1 MGVQSIDKV
10 DKMKIGVITFSN
22 SKDNYGQLLQCYAL
36 QVYLKKQGHDVF
48 LIRYQRTVSNIK
60 QGNKIEK
67 IFCYLKSPFSYI
79 DYYFQ
84 MKQLNRNK
92 KLYYDIS
99 GDERRKFDSFIEN
112 QLSCTKIYIDD
123 EIIQYPPLADAYV
136 CGSDQIWGGDFIYY
150 LSFAPDESIKIAYAP
165 SLGGLTSFSKEY
177 EEKMKMYLSR
187 FDFIGM
193 REQSGV
199 DMCHKLGFDKAV
211 KVVDPTLLLSSVDYD
226 VIRIKTN
233 QKKPYIFLYLLGNPM
248 ACEVDEIYE
257 YAHNKDYEVVYVAS
271 QGRYDKHSKQY
282 VQIGEWVDYL
292 AKADIVITNSFH
304 STVFSLLFEK
314 PFISIPLVGGYKR
327 MNGRI
332 EELLKECGLS
342 NQIYTGSLD
351 NISVKDIDF
360 SKFRKYREKE
370 EKGSYNYLS
379 LLLSSDFTKS

>member
-1 MGVQSIDKV
+1 
-10 DKMKIGVITFSN
+10 MKIGVITFSN

-36 QVYLKKQGHDVF
+36 QTYLKKQGHDAF
-48 LIRYQRTVSNIK
+48 LIRYQRTVSDIK
-60 QGNKIEK
+60 QRNKIEK
-67 IFCYLKSPFSYI
+67 ILSYLKNPFVYI
-79 DYYFQ
+79 DYFFQ
-84 MKQLNRNK
+84 TKRLNRNK
-92 KLYYDIS
+92 KLYYDAS
-99 GDERRKFDSFIEN
+99 GDVRRQFDSFIKN
-112 QLSCTKIYIDD
+112 QLSCTKMYIDD
-123 EIIQYPPLADAYV
+123 EIVQYPPLADAYV

-150 LSFAPDESIKIAYAP
+150 LSFAPDKSIKIAYAP

-199 DMCHKLGFDKAV
+199 DMCHRLGLDKAV
-211 KVVDPTLLLSSVDYD
+211 KVVDPTLLLSSVDYNI
-226 VIRIKTN
+226 IRIKTN
-233 QKKPYIFLYLLGNPM
+233 QKKPYIFLYLLGNPI

-257 YAHNKDYEVVYVAS
+257 YAHKKDYDVVYVAS
-271 QGRYDKHSKQY
+271 QGRYDKHIKQY

-292 AKADIVITNSFH
+292 VKTDIVITNSFH

-314 PFISIPLVGGYKR
+314 PFISILLVGGYKR

-332 EELLKECGLS
+332 EELLNECGLS